1 MKFNDMFPIITYINL
16 DTRNDRRILI
26 EEELNKLEVS
36 YNRTSGKLVAGTGSH
51 YWDGVAGCA
60 ISHITILRDALEK
73 NKSVFIFEDDA
84 KLINNFDEII
94 PNALDE
100 LNTTKWDCL
109 YMGANIYG
117 KHPTYQVSDHL
128 GKLSYAQS
136 TVAYGVNINF
146 IEQLLK
152 MIPLD
157 RIIPIDMI
165 YTSIVPNVNAYI
177 TVPMTAVQ
185 RKGYSDIEGQEVEYE
200 TYLEKRYWDN
210 FVPLKDGDYFTP

>member
-1 MKFNDMFPIITYINL
+1 MKFNDMFPLVAYINL

-26 EEELNKLEVS
+26 EEELNKLNIS
-36 YNRTSGKLVAGTGSH
+36 YNRTSGKLFTGTGSH

-60 ISHITILRDALEK
+60 ISHIMCLRDALEK
-73 NKSVFIFEDDA
+73 NKSIFIFEDDA
-84 KLINNFDEII
+84 LLINNYDEVI

-100 LNTTKWDCL
+100 LNTMEWDFW

-117 KHPTYQVSDHL
+117 KHPTYQVSEHL

-146 IEQLLK
+146 IERLLK
-152 MIPLD
+152 MIPLN
-157 RIIPIDMI
+157 RIIPIDLI

-177 TVPMTAVQ
+177 TVPMTVVQ
-185 RKGYSDIEGQEVEYE
+185 RKGFSDIEGQEVEYE
-200 TYLEKRYWDN
+200 SYLERRYLEN
-210 FVPLKDGDYFTP
+210 LVELK